1 MDNAIATTAPLNLI
15 PTTFGGRIAA
25 LPARSKFI
33 VAVAVAAL
41 LAVLATLVMN
51 TRQGDYKVLFS
62 NLSEKDGGPI
72 IEKLAQMNVPY
83 RFADGSGT
91 LLVPAAQLYD
101 LRFKL
106 SAAGLPKG
114 SVNGYELLD
123 KTPFGQTQ
131 GQEQITRQRAL
142 EGELTRTIQ
151 SLASVESARVHL
163 GLPHQNGF
171 FREQQKPSASVVV
184 SLHPGRTLEAAQ
196 IAGIVHL
203 VSSSVPELMAKAVT
217 VLDSSG
223 ALLSGQGETHAA
235 QGLDAHQVQ
244 YLRDVESTHLKRVL
258 QLLEPVVGRD
268 NVRATVSA
276 EVDFSQTESTSEE
289 FKPNQGDAPATVR
302 AIRNE
307 ESSLPGTPTPSG
319 VPGAQSNQPQAQ
331 PAAPVNGAAQAT
343 RGAIGGAGGGAAG
356 GNGRRE
362 AETRYEVDKK
372 VSVTRNAS
380 GQVRRL
386 NAAVVVNHRTSI
398 DAKGKSSSAPL
409 SAEELEKLTALVQQG
424 IGFNKER
431 GDSVRVVNAP
441 FHTTPVAK
449 PEPVPM
455 WKEPGLQDLIRSSAA
470 PAALALVALVLVF
483 GLIRPALKPVFV
495 AARSEGRGGQLN
507 EVIADGGSL
516 PALAGATGGALPA
529 LAAPGVSNI
538 DQAAR
543 ARIAAASAS
552 RLDSVRA
559 VAKDNP
565 AAVAEVLR
573 GWSSP
578 DKA

>member
-380 GQVRRL
+380 GHCAASTPPWWSTTARASMPRARAAARRCRPKSSRSSRHWCSKAL
-386 NAAVVVNHRTSI
+386 ASTRNAATRCASSTRPSTPRRWPSPSRCRC
-398 DAKGKSSSAPL
+398 GKSPAC
-409 SAEELEKLTALVQQG
+409 KT
-424 IGFNKER
+424 
-431 GDSVRVVNAP
+431 
-441 FHTTPVAK
+441 
-449 PEPVPM
+449 
-455 WKEPGLQDLIRSSAA
+455 SSAA
-470 PAALALVALVLVF
+470 AP
-483 GLIRPALKPVFV
+483 R
-495 AARSEGRGGQLN
+495 
-507 EVIADGGSL
+507 L
-516 PALAGATGGALPA
+516 PRWPSWRWCWCSASSALPSSLSSSRHA
-529 LAAPGVSNI
+529 VKG
-538 DQAAR
+538 
-543 ARIAAASAS
+543 AAAS
-552 RLDSVRA
+552 
-559 VAKDNP
+559 
-565 AAVAEVLR
+565 
-573 GWSSP
+573 
-578 DKA
+578 